1 MSIGNGIF
9 HPDIFHSDIFDT
21 GPKGSAT
28 QPSPEDLRRHQILR
42 EDEEL
47 MLFIAA
53 IESVE

>member
-9 HPDIFHSDIFDT
+9 SGKVFHDKIYDT
-21 GPKGSAT
+21 GPVGSAT

-53 IESVE
+53 IESAE